1 LYSAKHS
8 RFTFSWK
15 MSPTP
20 VKKYAVLTMLITHV
34 QTQSI
39 KSHNIRCIWT
49 YIYLT
54 TAIINQ
60 YQMHLDVH
68 LPYYSNVSKM

>member
-1 LYSAKHS
+1 
-8 RFTFSWK
+8 

-20 VKKYAVLTMLITHV
+20 VKKYAVLTTLITHV

-39 KSHNIRCIWT
+39 KSHNIRCICM

-54 TAIINQ
+54 TAM
-60 YQMHLDVH
+60 YQRCKMAMQIGVAL
-68 LPYYSNVSKM
+68 LPFRNDTE